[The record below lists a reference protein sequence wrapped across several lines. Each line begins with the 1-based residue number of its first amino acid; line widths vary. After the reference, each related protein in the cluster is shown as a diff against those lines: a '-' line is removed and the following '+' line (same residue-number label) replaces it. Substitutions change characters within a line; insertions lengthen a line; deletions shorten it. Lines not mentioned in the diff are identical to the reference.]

1 MSIFRTKDTYQ
12 EMCKNSELLHK
23 LTDEERHRLQLHL
36 CKMYK
41 DLEALCDKHNLT
53 MMMAFGS
60 ALGAIRHKGF
70 IPWDDDMDIFMP
82 RADYD
87 QLIQV
92 FAEEMPDNYVIYAP
106 NSSNGA
112 IARFA
117 KLVDKNTCFVEVENE
132 TIDRHTGVFI
142 DIFPLDAIS
151 TNVLRNKAKR
161 LFSMALIYITSSVG
175 HYQAHSKIYK
185 SLMCNSLK
193 GAFNYWFRNSIGF
206 LFSFMS
212 VQRWYNLVDVFCRNS
227 SVTNYVDFVQS
238 DYRWKPLE
246 CNLFFPPVRGEFEG
260 MQVYLPHY
268 PEEYL
273 EIEFGDWKQ
282 IPPEGKRPE
291 HYVVDF
297 KI

>member
-1 MSIFRTKDTYQ
+1 MSIFRTKETYQ
-12 EMCKNSELLHK
+12 EMCKNSGLLHK
-23 LTDEERHRLQLHL
+23 LTDEEHHSLQLHL

-41 DLEALCDKHNLT
+41 ELEALCDKHNLT
-53 MMMAFGS
+53 IMMAFGS
-60 ALGAIRHKGF
+60 ALGAVRHKGF
-70 IPWDDDMDIFMP
+70 IPWDDDMDLFMP

-87 QLIQV
+87 QLIRV
-92 FAEEMPDNYVIYAP
+92 FAEELPDNYVIYAP

-117 KLVDKNTCFVEVENE
+117 KLVDKNTRFVEVENE
-132 TIDRHTGVFI
+132 TIDRYAGVFI
-142 DIFPLDAIS
+142 DIFPLDSIS
-151 TNVLRNKAKR
+151 TNSLKNKVKR
-161 LFSMALIYITSSVG
+161 VISMVLIYLTASVN
-175 HYQAHSKIYK
+175 HYQSHSKIYK
-185 SLMCNSLK
+185 SLMCKSRK

-212 VQRWYNLVDVFCRNS
+212 VQRWYNLVDIFCRNAS
-227 SVTNYVDFVQS
+227 IANYVDFVQS

-246 CNLFFPPVRGEFEG
+246 CNLFFLPVCGEFEG

-273 EIEFGDWKQ
+273 KMEFGNLKQ
-282 IPPEGKRPE
+282 IPPEDKRPE
-291 HYVVDF
+291 HYVVEF